1 MKLHFIHLE
10 LIRRYELPSGTF
22 TFYYM
27 ELALEAKLQR
37 KVNQLKE
44 ILTKSKGQIQYDWK
58 AVQYIQSRY
67 FLSPIL
73 CILCFNLCI
82 SYTVIHV
89 MDLCITDFQGAVH

>member
-1 MKLHFIHLE
+1 MLIDIRCKMVFKHHFAKEALSPAPALLSHCLFLSIE
-10 LIRRYELPSGTF
+10 CVMPRYELPTGTF

-58 AVQYIQSRY
+58 AVQYIQSR
-67 FLSPIL
+67 
-73 CILCFNLCI
+73 
-82 SYTVIHV
+82 
-89 MDLCITDFQGAVH
+89 

>member
-1 MKLHFIHLE
+1 MSSFLAVFPIPSTEDGIL
-10 LIRRYELPSGTF
+10 RYELPTGTF

-58 AVQYIQSRY
+58 SVQYIQSRY
-67 FLSPIL
+67 FNCRLP
-73 CILCFNLCI
+73 FVNK
-82 SYTVIHV
+82 
-89 MDLCITDFQGAVH
+89 A

>member
-1 MKLHFIHLE
+1 
-10 LIRRYELPSGTF
+10 
-22 TFYYM
+22 M

-67 FLSPIL
+67 IL
-73 CILCFNLCI
+73 GHVSSISALLLCI
-82 SYTVIHV
+82 SFAVINDV
-89 MDLCITDFQGAVH
+89 FMYF

>member
-1 MKLHFIHLE
+1 
-10 LIRRYELPSGTF
+10 
-22 TFYYM
+22 M

-73 CILCFNLCI
+73 YSVFRFVYFLYCYPCYGFM
-82 SYTVIHV
+82 YY
-89 MDLCITDFQGAVH
+89 

>member
-1 MKLHFIHLE
+1 MTLMLTCLKISDQHDYALAVYQICLT
-10 LIRRYELPSGTF
+10 RYELPSGTF

-67 FLSPIL
+67 NRLPIIFRISVVFLN
-73 CILCFNLCI
+73 CIDI
-82 SYTVIHV
+82 
-89 MDLCITDFQGAVH
+89 

>member
-1 MKLHFIHLE
+1 MV
-10 LIRRYELPSGTF
+10 RYELPSGSF

-67 FLSPIL
+67 QYSGFHL
-73 CILCFNLCI
+73 F
-82 SYTVIHV
+82 
-89 MDLCITDFQGAVH
+89 

>member
-1 MKLHFIHLE
+1 MFFIPSTEHG
-10 LIRRYELPSGTF
+10 IPRYELPTGTF

-58 AVQYIQSRY
+58 SVQYIQSRY
-67 FLSPIL
+67 FNCLLP
-73 CILCFNLCI
+73 FVNK
-82 SYTVIHV
+82 
-89 MDLCITDFQGAVH
+89 A

>member
-1 MKLHFIHLE
+1 MLTCLKLSDQHDFTFAVYQICLT
-10 LIRRYELPSGTF
+10 RYELPSGTF

-58 AVQYIQSRY
+58 AVQYIQSR
-67 FLSPIL
+67 
-73 CILCFNLCI
+73 
-82 SYTVIHV
+82 
-89 MDLCITDFQGAVH
+89 

>member
-73 CILCFNLCI
+73 YSVFRFVYFLYCYPCYGFM
-82 SYTVIHV
+82 YY
-89 MDLCITDFQGAVH
+89 

>member
-1 MKLHFIHLE
+1 MLFIPSTEHG
-10 LIRRYELPSGTF
+10 IPRYELPTGTF

-58 AVQYIQSRY
+58 SVQYIQSRY
-67 FLSPIL
+67 FNCLL
-73 CILCFNLCI
+73 HFATLVVAFVNK
-82 SYTVIHV
+82 
-89 MDLCITDFQGAVH
+89 A